1 MTPGPLARRIV
12 LRLDP
17 AQRRDAGVEIAARLA
32 RAFDAELAARMIAD
46 TRLASALAV
55 HAATGPAMEVSLR
68 RAEISFRQTISAI
81 AAREHAHWSF
91 EVVHCAGVLARECAM
106 AEDDLVA
113 IDLPRMEFSASG
125 LREEIAEALTHA
137 RGVLLFPEAAQPA
150 KGLVVAIASTTDAA
164 RALNDESAAL
174 AKALATT
181 WKTVTLGDG
190 RREAGDIA
198 TAVRKTRATLALIAA
213 NDPLAEAFLARPRHL
228 RELATP
234 LLLLRS
240 P

>member
-17 AQRRDAGVEIAARLA
+17 AQRRDGAMEIAARLA
-32 RAFDAELAARMIAD
+32 KAFDAELAARMIAD
-46 TRLASALAV
+46 TRLAGAFAVRTASAP
-55 HAATGPAMEVSLR
+55 TMEVSLR
-68 RAEISFRQTISAI
+68 RAEVGFRQTISAI
-81 AAREHAHWSF
+81 ATREHAHWSF

-113 IDLPRMEFSASG
+113 IDLPRMEFSMAE
-125 LREEIAEALTHA
+125 LREEIAEALMHA
-137 RGVLLFPEAAQPA
+137 RGVLLFPEAAQPN
-150 KGLVVAIASTTDAA
+150 KGPVVAIASSTNAA

-181 WKTVTLGDG
+181 SKTVTLGDA
-190 RREAGDIA
+190 RRDAGDIA
-198 TAVRKTRATLALIAA
+198 TAVRKLNATLALIAA
-213 NDPLAEAFLARPRHL
+213 SDPLTAAFLARPRHL

-234 LLLLRS
+234 LLLVKS